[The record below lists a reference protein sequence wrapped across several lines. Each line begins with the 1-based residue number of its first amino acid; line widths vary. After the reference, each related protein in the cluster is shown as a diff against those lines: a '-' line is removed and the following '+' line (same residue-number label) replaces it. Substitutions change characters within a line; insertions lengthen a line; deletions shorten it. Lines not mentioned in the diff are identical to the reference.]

1 MKKIT
6 SILCVLLIFA
16 TLLSGCALKEEA
28 GDNKASAE
36 EAKNE
41 YSKMTEKEKHNAFLK
56 SFVGYVTDASE
67 EEHPEIYKAFDPIY
81 EYFETEIHGE
91 LEKGVVFSIKEDIYD
106 VEVSLP
112 AIGLS
117 VSSVSA
123 ANEIFASPTAESF
136 WDLGLRVT
144 CTHVVE
150 LFGKKYQLL
159 NTWHLSADDFGETR
173 EYLKPS
179 YRAYKGALF
188 FYQYDGGV
196 VLPFP
201 DACRQGILSEEEFNE
216 ILVGLTTLGN
226 RHLILFPDDATY
238 EAWKKVGPFDEY

>member
-1 MKKIT
+1 MKKIMA
-6 SILCVLLIFA
+6 ILCFLL
-16 TLLSGCALKEEA
+16 TVSLLLSGCVLKEEA
-28 GDNKASAE
+28 GDHNASLQK
-36 EAKNE
+36 AKNE
-41 YSKMTEKEKHNAFLK
+41 YSKMTEKEKHDAFLK
-56 SFVGYVTDASE
+56 SLVGYVTDASE
-67 EEHPEIYKAFDPIY
+67 EEHPEICKAFDPIY

-91 LEKGVVFSIKEDIYD
+91 LEKGVAFSISSDYGLKLT
-106 VEVSLP
+106 LP

-136 WDLGLRVT
+136 WHLGLYST

-159 NTWHLSADDFGETR
+159 NTWHLPERDFGEAR
-173 EYLKPS
+173 DFLKPS

-226 RHLILFPDDATY
+226 RHLIPFPDDATY
-238 EAWKKVGPFDEY
+238 EA